1 MRSYHQQSD
10 KNQVRIDQ
18 DKDRR
23 LRPAPF
29 GRGLERNLQ
38 GVDTSKPILPR
49 QVVRTRSL
57 TSTQTRDYGG
67 WWNTYQVLSEPAG
80 D

>member
-1 MRSYHQQSD
+1 MNFPD
-10 KNQVRIDQ
+10 
-18 DKDRR
+18 
-23 LRPAPF
+23 
-29 GRGLERNLQ
+29 LQ